1 MRTFYI
7 FKITKE
13 YYKLTEDIPFNLY
26 STYLSIKLG
35 TQNNLP
41 YLYKEFFS
49 FTELWNKK
57 NINFYL
63 YQKLNKFDGY
73 TIYSNTHMF
82 NNYYTDEV
90 SKLIIK
96 NSYLI
101 LKSNKENST
110 FFTILSEIPNLFVI
124 DFENKDY
131 FWLSKISNL
140 RLVYQS

>member
-1 MRTFYI
+1 
-7 FKITKE
+7 
-13 YYKLTEDIPFNLY
+13 
-26 STYLSIKLG
+26 
-35 TQNNLP
+35 
-41 YLYKEFFS
+41 
-49 FTELWNKK
+49 
-57 NINFYL
+57 
-63 YQKLNKFDGY
+63 
-73 TIYSNTHMF
+73 MF